1 MVINI
6 IICILL
12 LIGIFVAYLNL
23 KTTRARCTEEEINY
37 RNKLWTILICNKEL
51 QVKNIFHPTPDSLF
65 VDDAI
70 VLLHN
75 NLQQL
80 VYFAN
85 KKNKKQAE
93 KIILKAESVVRKKKS
108 LFFTF
113 KNHTSDGNLKY
124 FLCFIDYV
132 NEDQV
137 YIEIREDITHREKL
151 QEERKKAL
159 IELQTIYK
167 ALPLGISLYNKE
179 GKLIDCNT
187 KLLELFHIQ
196 EKNELL
202 SQDFTLKNDPFV
214 STLTQ
219 KSTFSNGIIAGQNKF
234 IFSKEKFNFIAPN
247 KKGFLNLNIKIVP
260 IGDDNVALG
269 YIGII
274 ENITEILNTNKQ
286 LENALAQ
293 VKQSDQLKSTF
304 LANMSHEIRTPLNAI
319 IGFSQLI
326 MDTQDREALREYM
339 AIIEENNELLL
350 KLINDILTLS
360 RIEAGINENSKT
372 VFDIC
377 QLCKDIAQAMQPFV
391 NDKVTIETRLP
402 QEELSVY
409 FDINHL
415 NKVLHNMMTNAVKFT
430 LQGHIYIGFE
440 IQDKT
445 LYLFVEDTGI
455 GIAKE
460 NISRVFERFEKLNSF
475 AKGTGL
481 GMAIAKALVHSTGG
495 QIGAESQ
502 QNKGSKFWIS
512 YPLDQIS
519 ADKVQ
524 NQPAI
529 NKEKH
534 RDLFY

>member
-391 NDKVTIETRLP
+391 NDKVTIKTRLP

-512 YPLDQIS
+512 YSLDQIS